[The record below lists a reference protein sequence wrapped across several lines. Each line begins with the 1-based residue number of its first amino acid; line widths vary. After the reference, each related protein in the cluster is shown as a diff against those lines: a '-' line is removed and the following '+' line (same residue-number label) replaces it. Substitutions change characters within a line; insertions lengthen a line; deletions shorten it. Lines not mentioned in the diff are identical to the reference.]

1 MIKEIIDQLNTQLEA
16 TNYFEKQFTL
26 CDIVYNADGSSRP
39 AEYCEGGSFNEVSNF
54 TDYNGMSY
62 IRRNG
67 KTRMNVIDR
76 ADIPQKCGDD
86 LLEMTFP
93 LMLVAFVPK
102 EKSSVDNNYTD
113 DEIALTIM
121 KELNGTN
128 FIIKKAVKA
137 KYAEVNVL
145 GWETDNNVILNQEYN
160 PAPIFD
166 MDYGYSY
173 LSMELEVKLII
184 RQSCIVV
191 ECFNPLLREN
201 LSYELGEDDTIGM
214 GE

>member
-1 MIKEIIDQLNTQLEA
+1 MIKEIIDQINTQLEA

-54 TDYNGMSY
+54 TDYNGMCY
-62 IRRNG
+62 LRRNG
-67 KTRMNVIDR
+67 KTRMSVIER
-76 ADIPQKCGDD
+76 PDIPNVCGND
-86 LLEMTFP
+86 LIEMTFP

-121 KELNGTN
+121 KQLNGTN
-128 FIIKKAVKA
+128 FDIKKIVKA
-137 KYAEVNVL
+137 KYAEINVL
-145 GWETDNNVILNQEYN
+145 GWETDNNVILNAEYN
-160 PAPIFD
+160 PPPMLD
-166 MDYGYSY
+166 MDYSYSY
-173 LSMELEVKLII
+173 LSMELEVRLII
-184 RQSCIVV
+184 RQSCIIV

-201 LSYELGEDDTIGM
+201 LSYELGEDGTIGM

>member
-1 MIKEIIDQLNTQLEA
+1 MIKEIIDQLNTQLA
-16 TNYFEKQFTL
+16 TTNYFEKQFTL

-39 AEYCEGGSFNEVSNF
+39 AEYCEGGSYNEVSNF

-67 KTRMNVIDR
+67 KTRMAIITR
-76 ADIPQKCGDD
+76 ADIPNVCGND
-86 LLEMTFP
+86 LIEITFP
-93 LMLVAFVPK
+93 LILIAFVPK

-128 FIIKKAVKA
+128 FPLKKTLKA
-137 KYAEVNVL
+137 KFVEINVQ
-145 GWETDNNVILNQEYN
+145 GWEVDNNTILNAEYN
-160 PAPIFD
+160 PPPLLD
-166 MDYGYSY
+166 MDYSYSY
-173 LSMELEVKLII
+173 LSMELDVHLFI
-184 RQSCIVV
+184 RQSCIVT

>member
-1 MIKEIIDQLNTQLEA
+1 MIKEIIDELNTLLEA

-39 AEYCEGGSFNEVSNF
+39 AEYCEGGSYNEVSNF

-67 KTRMNVIDR
+67 KTRISVIDR
-76 ADIPQKCGDD
+76 PDIPQKCGDD
-86 LLEMTFP
+86 LVEMIYP
-93 LMLVAFVPK
+93 LLLVAFVPK
-102 EKSSVDNNYTD
+102 EKSSIDNNYTD
-113 DEIALTIM
+113 DEIALTIF
-121 KELNGTN
+121 KGLNGTN
-128 FIIKKAVKA
+128 FNIKKVVKA

-145 GWETDNNVILNQEYN
+145 GYETDNNTILNGEYN
-160 PAPIFD
+160 PVPITD

-173 LSMELEVKLII
+173 LSMELEVRLVI

-201 LSYELGEDDTIGM
+201 LSYELGEDGTIGM